1 MTPAARAEIA
11 KATLAQDR
19 EEWRA
24 TWLPDESRQDSFPRS
39 MTFRWLGAHLNPGA
53 IASTAF
59 TALFWRRPILAS
71 LLRTFVTRR

>member
-1 MTPAARAEIA
+1 MTPATRAEIA

-24 TWLPDESRQDSFPRS
+24 TWPSSESRKDTFPRS
-39 MTFRWLGAHLNPGA
+39 VTFRWLGAHLNPGA
-53 IASTAF
+53 IAATAF
-59 TALFWRRPILAS
+59 TALFWRRPLLAS

>member
-1 MTPAARAEIA
+1 MTPAARAETA

-19 EEWRA
+19 EQWRA
-24 TWLPDESRQDSFPRS
+24 TWQSAESRQDSFPRS
-39 MTFRWLGAHLNPGA
+39 MTFRWLHAHLKPAA

-59 TALFWRRPILAS
+59 TALLWRRPMLAS

>member
-24 TWLPDESRQDSFPRS
+24 TWLSAESRQDSFPRS
-39 MTFRWLGAHLNPGA
+39 KTFRWLGAHLKPGA
-53 IASTAF
+53 IVSTAF
-59 TALFWRRPILAS
+59 TALFWRRPLLAS
-71 LLRTFVTRR
+71 LLRTFVARR